1 MPNGATRAVAARSVV
16 ERRIRPVIATGYGY
30 GMNSVGA
37 LASANGSS
45 THTETVPTNA
55 YSIFAPVRAMFRVA
69 MALFELHGLH
79 DATKP
84 GFAAQRIQPRRDLD
98 L

>member
-1 MPNGATRAVAARSVV
+1 M

-37 LASANGSS
+37 LTSANGSS
-45 THTETVPTNA
+45 THTEKVPTNA

-69 MALFELHGLH
+69 MALFESAHKH
-79 DATKP
+79 AFFSFKRDAETILAAS
-84 GFAAQRIQPRRDLD
+84 AAQTGESE
-98 L
+98 